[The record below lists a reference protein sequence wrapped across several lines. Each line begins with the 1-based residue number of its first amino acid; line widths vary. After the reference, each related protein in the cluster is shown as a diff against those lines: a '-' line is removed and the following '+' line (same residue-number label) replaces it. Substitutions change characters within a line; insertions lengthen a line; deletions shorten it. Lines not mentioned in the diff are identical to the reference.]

1 MISRLDPCGDR
12 VLLGKFT
19 VAFIFGM
26 IQIIVDLIFELQSG
40 IENKIQPKIT
50 GYTVSCFFTFA
61 SIISTLLVKPFTFII
76 RLTL

>member
-40 IENKIQPKIT
+40 IENKIQPIF
-50 GYTVSCFFTFA
+50 TVSRFVTLVT
-61 SIISTLLVKPFTFII
+61 ISSNLLGYMGNA
-76 RLTL
+76 R